1 LTYELYPTMAL
12 VMGMISAVF
21 GGVLRDVLTN
31 KFPLIFE
38 KQSMPLLFFWEEYPI
53 YLWMHAFE

>member
-1 LTYELYPTMAL
+1 MAL

>member
-1 LTYELYPTMAL
+1 MAL

-38 KQSMPLLFFWEEYPI
+38 KQSMPLLVFWEEYPI